1 MTKTVESADAVRAS
15 ARMDTG
21 VRLRVAL
28 GVGAAIWL
36 LLLTAGFFAPGG
48 WTWGMP
54 GPVGHM
60 ENYVISLWFVSL
72 VLAPILAARDTERQ
86 AGVVLIYMCGILAIL
101 VSTLRGEPPKVI
113 SDVPPWSAA
122 VLSVGLFAW
131 SHPRPWSLL
140 RIA

>member
-1 MTKTVESADAVRAS
+1 MTNTVESADAVWAS
-15 ARMDTG
+15 ARMDTQ

-28 GVGAAIWL
+28 GVGAAVWL
-36 LLLTAGFFAPGG
+36 LLLIAGFFAPGG

-72 VLAPILAARDTERQ
+72 VLAPILAARDAERQ
-86 AGVVLIYMCGILAIL
+86 PGVVLIYMCGILAIL

-113 SDVPPWSAA
+113 SDAPPWSAA
-122 VLSVGLFAW
+122 VLSVGLLAW
-131 SHPRPWSLL
+131 AHPRPWRRLH
-140 RIA
+140 IA